1 MAFFHTEYYEQIK
14 DFLHPHVNSF
24 IDHYR
29 NGNLIELPVCHGCNS
44 VNRNGTREYID
55 YARGCQC
62 VCPTQK
68 HYWRDTKDKYRE
80 KKSFGQDI

>member
-29 NGNLIELPVCHGCNS
+29 NGNLIELPVCHGWITELGSTLTMPEDVS
-44 VNRNGTREYID
+44 VYVQPKSIIGE
-55 YARGCQC
+55 
-62 VCPTQK
+62 TQTIN
-68 HYWRDTKDKYRE
+68 TKK